1 MKMKKTYEIR
11 GMHCAGCVSS
21 VKKSMEAIEGVE
33 EADVVLMT
41 EKVVVTFTDSAVPF
55 ERLSETVA
63 HAGFELLESDQ
74 SKKLFRVDGMTCSA
88 CVTSVEKAIKR
99 VEGISDARVN
109 LSAGTAAVEGDLK
122 PETINQ
128 LIESVD
134 QAGYKIQPDEG
145 QSGNRLEAKQERD
158 RAKLDES
165 KLKMLKSWAVTL
177 PLMIWMFLDMVLGIH
192 ITSHL
197 VMDLAM
203 ILGATYVLLDPG
215 RNTLVSA
222 FKSARVLS
230 PNMDLLIAIG
240 TVASVI
246 TGFVALGYQLELID
260 SQFYSFAGI
269 AAMIMAFH
277 LSGRYVETKARGRA
291 SEAITR
297 LLTLEAASANVIENG
312 EEREVPLN
320 ELKLQDVMIVRP
332 GEKIPTDGQIV
343 DGKSSVDESMVT
355 GESMPVL
362 RGKGDSVIGGTIN
375 TEGTIRVQVEK
386 LGDDTF
392 LNQVIQ
398 LVEEA
403 QLSKIPI
410 QSFADRVTAIFV
422 PVILLLALST
432 FLFWVIF
439 PELLKPLLLWADS
452 FIPWIISDLEPIS
465 QAFFAALAVLVIACP
480 CALGL
485 ATPTALMAGTGLG
498 AENGILI
505 RKGEAIQIL
514 QEATTFVF
522 DKTGT
527 LTKGEPEVFEWTQ
540 VKGDAESTKWL
551 TASLEN
557 QSEHPISQALTRIIQ
572 KNTFSDVEDFES
584 LTGMGVKGIVKGH
597 IVIAGNRDLMDK
609 ESISI
614 NESETESAEKMMNAG
629 LTTIYIAIDGE
640 VFAIAGL
647 RDTIKEGA
655 FELIETLQS
664 GGFSTVMLTGDHQTS
679 AEMIAGKLNIQSVIA
694 GVKPNEKSL
703 KIKELQSNGEIV
715 VMIGDGINDAPA
727 IIQADVGIAIGSGT
741 DIAIEAGSVILVDGN
756 PLGVLKAI
764 ELSRQTFKKIR
775 QNLFWAFFYNVVMIP
790 VAVIGWMHPVLAEI
804 AMALSS
810 INVVGNSKRL
820 SNKKLS

>member
-1 MKMKKTYEIR
+1 MKKTYEIR
-11 GMHCAGCVSS
+11 GMHCAGCTSS
-21 VKKSMEAIEGVE
+21 VKKTMEALDGVE

-41 EKVVVTFTDSAVPF
+41 EKVVVTFTDSVVPF
-55 ERLSETVA
+55 GKLSEAVDR
-63 HAGFELLESDQ
+63 AGFELIESDQ
-74 SKKLFRVDGMTCSA
+74 GKKMFRVEGMTCSA
-88 CVTSVEKAIKR
+88 CVASVEKSIKG
-99 VEGISDARVN
+99 VEGVTDARVN
-109 LSAGTAAVEGDLK
+109 LTTGTAAVEGSLNA
-122 PETINQ
+122 ETIDR
-128 LIESVD
+128 LMESVHS
-134 QAGYKIQPDEG
+134 AGYKIYPEEEK
-145 QSGNRLEAKQERD
+145 GNRLEAKQERD
-158 RAKLDES
+158 RAKLDDS
-165 KLKMLKSWAVTL
+165 RLKMVKSWIVTL

-197 VMDLAM
+197 VMDLVM
-203 ILGATYVLLDPG
+203 VLGASYVLLDPG
-215 RNTLVSA
+215 RSTLISA
-222 FKSARVLS
+222 FKSARALS
-230 PNMDLLIAIG
+230 PNMDLLIALG
-240 TVASVI
+240 TAASVI
-246 TGFVALGYQLELID
+246 TGFIALSYQFGWIE

-277 LSGRYVETKARGRA
+277 LTGRYVETKARGRA
-291 SEAITR
+291 SDAITR
-297 LLTLEAASANVIENG
+297 LLTLEAASANVILNG
-312 EEREVPLN
+312 EEKVVPLK
-320 ELKLQDVMIVRP
+320 ELRLKDVMIVRP

-362 RGKGDSVIGGTIN
+362 REKGDPVIGGTIN

-386 LGDDTF
+386 LGEDTF
-392 LNQVIQ
+392 LNQVIR

-410 QSFADRVTAIFV
+410 QTFADRVTAIFV
-422 PVILLLALST
+422 PIILVLALAT
-432 FLFWVIF
+432 FLFWWIF
-439 PELLKPLLLWADS
+439 PELLTPLLMWADS
-452 FIPWIISDLEPIS
+452 FIPWIISDLEPVS

-505 RKGEAIQIL
+505 RRGEAIQIL

-527 LTKGEPEVFEWTQ
+527 LTKGEPEVVEWTQ
-540 VKGDAESTKWL
+540 VKSDEASTKWL

-557 QSEHPISQALTRIIQ
+557 QSEHPISKALTRIVE
-572 KNTFSDVEDFES
+572 KNSFSDVSGFETF
-584 LTGMGVKGIVKGH
+584 TGMGVKGVVEGNT
-597 IVIAGNRDLMDK
+597 VIAGNKDLMEK
-609 ESISI
+609 ESVSI
-614 NESETESAEKMMNAG
+614 HESETEAAGKVMKSG
-629 LTTIYIAIDGE
+629 LTTIFIAVDGHIH
-640 VFAIAGL
+640 AIAGL

-655 FELIETLQS
+655 FELIESLQAS
-664 GGFSTVMLTGDHQTS
+664 GFSTVMLTGDHQTS
-679 AEMIAGKLNIQSVIA
+679 AEMIAGKLNIHSVIA
-694 GVKPNEKSL
+694 GVKPDEKSA
-703 KIKELQSNGEIV
+703 KIKELQSKGEVV

-727 IIQADVGIAIGSGT
+727 LTQADVGIAIGSGT

-756 PLGVLKAI
+756 PLGVLKAV

-790 VAVIGWMHPVLAEI
+790 VAVIGWIHPVLAEI

>member
-1 MKMKKTYEIR
+1 MKKVFEIR
-11 GMHCAGCVSS
+11 GMHCAGCTSS
-21 VKKSMEAIEGVE
+21 VKRAVEAVNGVE

-41 EKVVVTFTDSAVPF
+41 EKVVVTFTDTAVPF
-55 ERLSETVA
+55 ERLSEAVA
-63 HAGFELLESDQ
+63 HAGFELLAPNQ
-74 SKKLFRVDGMTCSA
+74 SKKMFRVDGMTCTA
-88 CVTSVEKAIKR
+88 CVASVEKTIKD
-99 VEGISDARVN
+99 VKGITDARVN
-109 LSAGTAAVEGDLK
+109 LSTGTASVEGYLEPD
-122 PETINQ
+122 TIKR
-128 LIESVD
+128 LIDSVNR
-134 QAGYKIQPDEG
+134 AGYKIQPEEEEK
-145 QSGNRLEAKQERD
+145 GNRLEARQERD
-158 RAKLDES
+158 RKKLDDS
-165 KLKMLKSWAVTL
+165 RLKMVKSWIVTL
-177 PLMIWMFLDMVLGIH
+177 PLMAWMFVDMVLGIH

-203 ILGATYVLLDPG
+203 VLGASYVLLDPG
-215 RNTLVSA
+215 KTTLVNA
-222 FKSARVLS
+222 FKSARSLS
-230 PNMDLLIAIG
+230 PNMDLLIALG

-246 TGFVALGYQLELID
+246 TGLVALSYQFGWID

-277 LSGRYVETKARGRA
+277 LTGRYIETKARGRA

-312 EEREVPLN
+312 QERESPLS
-320 ELKLQDVMIVRP
+320 ELRLNDVMIVRP
-332 GEKIPTDGQIV
+332 GEKIPTDGRIL

-362 RGKGDSVIGGTIN
+362 RVKGDPVIGGTIN
-375 TEGTIRVQVEK
+375 TEGTIRVEVEK

-392 LNQVIQ
+392 LNQVIR

-410 QSFADRVTAIFV
+410 QSFADRITAIFV
-422 PVILLLALST
+422 PIILLLALAT
-432 FLFWVIF
+432 FLFWWIF
-439 PELLKPLLLWADS
+439 PETLNPLLLWADS
-452 FIPWIISDLEPIS
+452 FIPWIISDLEPVS

-514 QEATTFVF
+514 QDATTFVF

-527 LTKGEPEVFEWTQ
+527 LTKGEPEVVKWVQ
-540 VKGDAESTKWL
+540 VKGDERNTKWL

-557 QSEHPISQALTRIIQ
+557 QSEHPISQALTRIVG
-572 KNTFSDVEDFES
+572 KKSFSDVKDFETF
-584 LTGMGVKGIVKGH
+584 TGMGIKGDVDGYT
-597 IVIAGNRDLMDK
+597 VVVGNKDQMEK
-609 ESISI
+609 ESITVS
-614 NESETESAEKMMNAG
+614 ESEEKSAVEMMNSG
-629 LTTIYIAIDGE
+629 LTTIFIAVDGYIQ
-640 VFAIAGL
+640 AIAGL

-655 FELIETLQS
+655 FELIESLQAS
-664 GGFSTVMLTGDHQTS
+664 GFSTVMLTGDHQTS
-679 AEMIAGKLNIQSVIA
+679 AEMIAGSLKIQTIIA
-694 GVKPNEKSL
+694 GVKPDEKSL
-703 KIKELQSNGEIV
+703 KIKDLQSKGEIV

-727 IIQADVGIAIGSGT
+727 LTKADVGIAIGSGT
-741 DIAIEAGSVILVDGN
+741 DIAIEAGSIILVDGN
-756 PLGVLKAI
+756 PMGILKAI

-790 VAVIGWMHPVLAEI
+790 VAVVGWMHPVLAEV

-820 SNKKLS
+820 SDKKLR